1 MSATFY
7 SGFETKSAALD
18 FLLEQIY
25 EGFQI
30 KSSICV
36 VLKDEGLISE
46 YKFLQKKK
54 YFDNKQ
60 IEYLYSKNI
69 SLQES
74 GPQKHYD
81 EIHILSDKVSDLDA
95 DSDNVYVYTTK
106 SDAAINEASRKLYAN
121 LKEKNIELK
130 HMAI

>member
-54 YFDNKQ
+54 YYDNKQ

-74 GPQKHYD
+74 GPQEHYD